1 MHTNSYSVDLEC
13 FLEAHMLMPRCQV
26 MLLGNGR
33 TFRRSY
39 LFEKL
44 VHALEGNIGM
54 LTIAF

>member
-1 MHTNSYSVDLEC
+1 
-13 FLEAHMLMPRCQV
+13 MLMPRCQV
-26 MLLGNGR
+26 VLLGNGR

-44 VHALEGNIGM
+44 VHALEGNIGT